1 MIGNTNC
8 LCQPWQVL
16 RKASSI
22 RAGTVSAEPAGAVRH
37 RECFAVRYGLR
48 LVFYTEGS
56 LDSIKNFAV
65 IPCALIFKRINYAE
79 TSQMCL
85 RPQLAQQTSDPSTGS
100 GFLESRA
107 KPRDE
112 NRRGA
117 KVASLGQP
125 SVFSKA
131 CQGWLCSICNLTIQ
145 IIYYVYSK

>member
-1 MIGNTNC
+1 MFIQLKNAMLSMLGNTSYFS
-8 LCQPWQVL
+8 QPWQVL

-22 RAGTVSAEPAGAVRH
+22 RAGTVPCLQAGAVR
-37 RECFAVRYGLR
+37 RRDGFAARYGLR

-65 IPCALIFKRINYAE
+65 IPCAHISKRINYAE

-85 RPQLAQQTSDPSTGS
+85 RPQPEG
-100 GFLESRA
+100 RA
-107 KPRDE
+107 SE

-117 KVASLGQP
+117 KSATLGRT

-131 CQGWLCSICNLTIQ
+131 CQGWQSE
-145 IIYYVYSK
+145 YVLPNYSSNTPSRN